1 MKRFLATVAVLALL
15 ALAAWFFMM
24 RDGGE
29 SGSYRFVQVERGT
42 LEAVV
47 SSTGTLDAVTTVE
60 VGTQVSGI
68 ISEILVDFNE
78 TVRKGQVIAKLDTI
92 LLSLAVSEAT
102 SNLDQAE
109 AKLRFATQNFDR
121 VSGLYEEGVVSEAE
135 FISARYDHES
145 AMASV
150 DASRIKL
157 RLAER
162 NLSYATILAPIDGTV
177 IERDVDVG
185 QTVAAS
191 LSAPRF
197 FLIAEDLS
205 RMQILATVDESDIG
219 MIEEGQ
225 TVRFT
230 VQAWPDDSFEGRVD
244 QVRLQSSVS
253 ENVVTYTVIVGVD
266 NSDMRLLPGMTATVE
281 FVVETAEDVLLV
293 PNAALRFRATEAMMA
308 EVQGRREERMKQR
321 KSSGDQTREAGPGM
335 RPGGPGGGAAPES
348 MALLYFVDE
357 DGNLDAAPARTG
369 LSDGSKTVIMS
380 RRIEEG
386 MQLIAGITQGESSS
400 STNPFQNKGETR
412 RGPPGPGF

>member
-1 MKRFLATVAVLALL
+1 MKKI
-15 ALAAWFFMM
+15 LAAILVLTLLSSAIWYFTTGDKGNDTGF
-24 RDGGE
+24 
-29 SGSYRFVQVERGT
+29 RFVQVERGT

-78 TVRKGQVIAKLDTI
+78 TVSSGQVIAKLDTT
-92 LLSLAVSEAT
+92 LLSLAVSEAS

-109 AKLRFATQNFDR
+109 AKLRFATQNFER
-121 VSGLYEEGVVSEAE
+121 VGGLYEEEVISEAD
-135 FISARYDHES
+135 FISARYDYES
-145 AMASV
+145 ALASV
-150 DASRIKL
+150 DASQIKL
-157 RLAER
+157 KLAEK

-205 RMQILATVDESDIG
+205 HMQILATVDESDIG
-219 MIEEGQ
+219 LIQEGQ
-225 TVRFT
+225 PVRFS
-230 VQAWPDDSFEGRVD
+230 VQAWPDNSFEGSVD
-244 QVRLQSSVS
+244 QVRLQSNIS
-253 ENVVTYTVIVGVD
+253 ENVVTYTVIVKVD

-281 FVVETAEDVLLV
+281 FVVETADNALIV
-293 PNAALRFRATEAMMA
+293 PNAALRFRATESMTEELEA
-308 EVQGRREERMKQR
+308 RREERRQE
-321 KSSGDQTREAGPGM
+321 REYSEEGGRQGRPGM
-335 RPGGPGGGAAPES
+335 RPGASGQMPED
-348 MALLYFVDE
+348 MAILYFIDE
-357 DGNLDAAPARTG
+357 DGRLDAAPCRTG
-369 LSDGSKTVIMS
+369 LSDGSSTVIES

-386 MQLIAGITQGESSS
+386 MQLIAGIVKNGESSGS
-400 STNPFQNKGETR
+400 SNPFQSESGSR